1 MLYNE
6 SDQTN
11 IATFTKEG
19 VSRKYYTSFYI
30 HIQPILEIKLMQ
42 ILFEPSN
49 KSSYEHSDQHFYFR
63 ISLENHGLCIRL
75 KMRIFINQPFKCFC
89 IFMWISQKR
98 IFNKIFLSFLQIPS
112 VVHSEFSACSFPL
125 SPVKVTLSLPFSL
138 RFPLFLTRSVPA
150 RKGKICGQTV
160 LTKQLLLYRG

>member
-19 VSRKYYTSFYI
+19 VSRKYYNI
-30 HIQPILEIKLMQ
+30 HIQPISEIKLMQ

-63 ISLENHGLCIRL
+63 ISWENHRLC
-75 KMRIFINQPFKCFC
+75 
-89 IFMWISQKR
+89 
-98 IFNKIFLSFLQIPS
+98 
-112 VVHSEFSACSFPL
+112 
-125 SPVKVTLSLPFSL
+125 
-138 RFPLFLTRSVPA
+138 
-150 RKGKICGQTV
+150 
-160 LTKQLLLYRG
+160 